1 MYNIQMNTKIVN
13 SLITD
18 IKKRKGINDALT
30 TYVFI
35 QNVCDLK
42 IGSHIRMIDLTKS
55 PYTLQGVV
63 NLTNVTIE
71 DTHINITCKTFAN
84 RYFKKRYDDL
94 VIFKKMTSI

>member
-1 MYNIQMNTKIVN
+1 MNTRIIN

-18 IKKRKGINDALT
+18 TKKKKEITDALSA
-30 TYVFI
+30 YVFI

-55 PYTLQGVV
+55 PYNLQGVV
-63 NLTNVTIE
+63 NLINVTIE

-84 RYFKKRYDDL
+84 KYFKKRYDDI
-94 VIFKKMTSI
+94 VIFKKMPTV

>member
-1 MYNIQMNTKIVN
+1 MNSKIIN

-18 IKKRKGINDALT
+18 IKKKKQMAESLS

-42 IGSHIRMIDLTKS
+42 IGSHIRWIDLTQS
-55 PYTLQGVV
+55 VYNLQGVV
-63 NLTNVTIE
+63 NLINVTIE
-71 DTHINITCKTFAN
+71 DTHINITCKSFTN
-84 RYFKKRYDDL
+84 KYFKKKYDDL

>member
-1 MYNIQMNTKIVN
+1 MNTKIIN

-18 IKKRKGINDALT
+18 IKKRKKINDDLT

-55 PYTLQGVV
+55 REREP
-63 NLTNVTIE
+63 
-71 DTHINITCKTFAN
+71 
-84 RYFKKRYDDL
+84 
-94 VIFKKMTSI
+94 

>member
-1 MYNIQMNTKIVN
+1 MNTRIIN

-18 IKKRKGINDALT
+18 VKKKEKINDALS

-55 PYTLQGVV
+55 PYNLQGVV
-63 NLTNVTIE
+63 NLINVTVE
-71 DTHINITCKTFAN
+71 DTHINITCKTFTN

-94 VIFKKMTSI
+94 VIFKKMSTI

>member
-1 MYNIQMNTKIVN
+1 MNTRIIN

-18 IKKRKGINDALT
+18 IKKKEKINDALS

-55 PYTLQGVV
+55 PYNLQGVV
-63 NLTNVTIE
+63 NLINVTVE
-71 DTHINITCKTFAN
+71 DTHINITCKTFTN

-94 VIFKKMTSI
+94 VIFKKMSTI

>member
-1 MYNIQMNTKIVN
+1 MNTKIIN
-13 SLITD
+13 SLVTD
-18 IKKRKGINDALT
+18 IKKKKNINDALN

-55 PYTLQGVV
+55 PYNLQGVV
-63 NLTNVTIE
+63 NLINVTIE

-84 RYFKKRYDDL
+84 KYFKKRYDDL